1 MVKFDEDNDS
11 NGSLILPALLG
22 LVLFILAQVYRRR
35 QLIASLNLPPCYSG
49 WIPFLGCAVEFGK
62 EPLNFIEKM
71 RQQVILIIRGVD
83 NFMTSFSSWK
93 FCAKVSDCPYHV
105 DLECDVKKRFS
116 VKSGAMRMG
125 IISLLTTLYNW
136 SPVEAAIMRS
146 SLKVYGCHDKCQCH
160 SFHHLLLHLFLW
172 LLHVDALYAEFI
184 LTFLWIFPIQ
194 SIQIQCMSKQ
204 AIYGY
209 YNSVAGTSNDYAYK

>member
-71 RQQVILIIRGVD
+71 RQQVNCFTRGVY
-83 NFMTSFSSWK
+83 NFITSFSCWK
-93 FCAKVSDCPYHV
+93 SCAKVSDCLCHV
-105 DLECDVKKRFS
+105 DLDCGVKKRFS
-116 VKSGAMRMG
+116 VKS
-125 IISLLTTLYNW
+125 
-136 SPVEAAIMRS
+136 PVS
-146 SLKVYGCHDKCQCH
+146 SLQWRLQSWDNLSKIMAVMIN
-160 SFHHLLLHLFLW
+160 
-172 LLHVDALYAEFI
+172 VTVIIFI
-184 LTFLWIFPIQ
+184 ICF
-194 SIQIQCMSKQ
+194 C
-204 AIYGY
+204 IYFFDCY
-209 YNSVAGTSNDYAYK
+209 M